1 MKDTIDPERND
12 SEKVLELY
20 RTATKSLSLREQW
33 YAAEMIA
40 MNLGYTL
47 QPEEKHPDSPHAA
60 PRCSP

>member
-1 MKDTIDPERND
+1 MAQKSIDPERND

-20 RTATKSLSLREQW
+20 RLATKTLSLREQW

-47 QPEEKHPDSPHAA
+47 LPEDEHPDSPH
-60 PRCSP
+60 RIDK